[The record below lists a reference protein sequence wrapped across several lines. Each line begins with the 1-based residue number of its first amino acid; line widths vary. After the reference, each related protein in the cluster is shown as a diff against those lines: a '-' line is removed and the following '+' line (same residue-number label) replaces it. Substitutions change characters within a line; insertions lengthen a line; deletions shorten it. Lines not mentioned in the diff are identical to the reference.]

1 MHDRYSVLVHSAAL
15 PPQGDLAS
23 DDSEESLTW
32 AVDGLLAAG
41 PVPKINQ
48 ILSNLARQLPHLI
61 SVTWCRIG
69 LWASHKHRF
78 TIRAAH
84 AIRDLRWDP
93 RIGDELVLDSV
104 PQLRQVVE
112 AVRPVVLP
120 PQTVREFAA
129 MAPAHPL
136 LDRGVQS
143 LGFVPLAT
151 QKRVLGLISFGE
163 MRSWDRS
170 PITQEKFNICK
181 AIASQTAL
189 AVEAAVNLQVVDYQR
204 QMLEHFLDQAVA
216 DMLVLVDTRQ
226 QIAWVNGAMEKLIG
240 RPRDEILGRPC
251 SQVFGSCNQVD
262 CPMALAMR
270 KGHPIPPREV
280 NSCLAQINN
289 GQIHLV
295 GAAAPVAGE
304 TGEVVGA
311 VGLFWDLSANG
322 MSPLSNEL
330 VLSAFLHELRT
341 PLAGLQLAARA
352 IVRFS
357 QGNEQMD
364 TLLQNVSLQ
373 CDRLEALAD
382 IVFESERRG
391 LRSLELRQQPLNL
404 AEILE
409 QVASLYQGFAA
420 THPIRIDVRAG
431 VDQVLADERYL
442 RVILCNLLDNAIKY
456 SPAGGEI
463 NVWVNEY
470 GEEQVVITIADE
482 GVGVPLE
489 QQDRIFEKFHRAV
502 ENGVQS
508 VNGTGLGLYIVRG
521 LVEAHDGRV
530 WVKSEPGKGSSL
542 SFTLPRLRS

>member
-1 MHDRYSVLVHSAAL
+1 MHDDYGVLVHSVAL
-15 PPQGDLAS
+15 PPRGDPAS
-23 DDSEESLTW
+23 DDGEESSTW
-32 AVDGLLAAG
+32 TADGLLAAG
-41 PVPKINQ
+41 PIPKIDE
-48 ILSNLARQLPHLI
+48 ILSDLARQLPHLI

-69 LWASHKHRF
+69 LWASHAHRF

-93 RIGDELVLDSV
+93 HIGDELVLDSV

-120 PQTVREFAA
+120 PQTVRELAE

-151 QKRVLGLISFGE
+151 QKHVLGLISLGE
-163 MRSWDRS
+163 MRSWNRS
-170 PITQEKFNICK
+170 PITREKFNICN

-204 QMLEHFLDQAVA
+204 QMLEHFLDRAVA
-216 DMLVLVDTRQ
+216 DMLVLVDARQ
-226 QIAWVNGAMEKLIG
+226 QVAWVNGAVERLVG

-289 GQIHLV
+289 GRVHLV

-311 VGLFWDLSANG
+311 VGLFWDLSADEV
-322 MSPLSNEL
+322 SPLSNEM
-330 VLSAFLHELRT
+330 VLSAFLHELRA

-352 IVRFS
+352 VVKFS
-357 QGNEQMD
+357 SGNEQMD

-382 IVFESERRG
+382 IVLDAERQG
-391 LRSLELRQQPLNL
+391 LRDLELKPRPLDL
-404 AEILE
+404 AQTLE
-409 QVASLYQGFAA
+409 RVIGLYKGFAS
-420 THPIRIDVRAG
+420 THPIRVDIRAG
-431 VDQVLADERYL
+431 ADSVLADEKYL
-442 RVILCNLLDNAIKY
+442 RVVLCNLLDNAIKY
-456 SPAGGEI
+456 SPAGSEI
-463 NVWVNEY
+463 NVWVDEHD
-470 GEEQVVITIADE
+470 EKWVVITIADE
-482 GVGVPLE
+482 GMGIPLE
-489 QQDRIFEKFHRAV
+489 QQDRIFEKFYRVAG
-502 ENGVQS
+502 NSPQS
-508 VNGTGLGLYIVRG
+508 VNGTGLGLYIVKK
-521 LVEAHDGRV
+521 LVEAHGGQV
-530 WVKSEPGKGSSL
+530 WVKSEPGRGTSL
-542 SFTLPRLRS
+542 SFTLPRLMS